1 MNTPGPR
8 RPRPNGRR
16 PTGISALPS
25 PAARGFAFAAIMVS
39 GILGSIIGYGVVKV
53 QCTNGCGLWPEVG
66 AILGALFFAGGAAVV
81 AVLVL
86 RASGEWRRI
95 DLDTPP
101 DLLEP

>member
-8 RPRPNGRR
+8 RPRPTGRR

-25 PAARGFAFAAIMVS
+25 PAARGLAFAAIMVS

-53 QCTNGCGLWPEVG
+53 QCTNGCGRWPEVG